1 MNLKEIK
8 ELVEFVVRQDLSEFE
23 VERSGFRMRI
33 RRGNVTLPTAA
44 APQPV
49 SAAPAAPPLV
59 LAEAHSPLTL
69 ASAPEAVTDI
79 HIINSPIVGTLYRS
93 SSPDADPFVKVGD
106 FVEKGTV
113 LCIIE
118 AMKLMNEIES
128 EVSGEVTQIFIQ
140 SGHPVEYGEPLFAV
154 RLRS

>member
-33 RRGNVTLPTAA
+33 RRGNATLPAAAA
-44 APQPV
+44 APQAV
-49 SAAPAAPPLV
+49 SAAPPLV
-59 LAEAHSPLTL
+59 LAGAHPPLTL
-69 ASAPEAVTDI
+69 APAPEVATDI
-79 HIINSPIVGTLYRS
+79 HIINSPIVGTFYHS
-93 SSPDADPFVKVGD
+93 PSPDADPFVKVGD
-106 FVEKGTV
+106 VVEKGTV